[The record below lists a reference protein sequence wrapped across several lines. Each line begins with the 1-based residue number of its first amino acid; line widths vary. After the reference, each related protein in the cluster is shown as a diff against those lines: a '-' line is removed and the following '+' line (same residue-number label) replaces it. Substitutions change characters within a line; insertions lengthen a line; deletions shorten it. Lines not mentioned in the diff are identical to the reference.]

1 MALEDYEADMTR
13 CTRCSDCKFAPASQ
27 LDETFPEV
35 CPSIARF
42 GFHSYSAS
50 GRFIAGL
57 SFLSKRIDHS
67 PELLDILYTCQMCG
81 ACDVACKKDRELEP
95 IETMLEF
102 RKRCVDDGQTLSAL
116 DKLIRG
122 LEHTDNMMLR
132 PAAGRGDWAKGLPV
146 KDLATDKADVAY
158 HAGCRLSF
166 ESSQWKIA
174 RSAIEVLAAAG
185 VDVAI
190 AGDAELCCGGRAYE
204 MGYQEPLEK
213 YADRHREML
222 AAAGVK
228 TLLTSC
234 AHCYHAFDVL
244 YHKIGKK
251 LDLEVVHVSE
261 YVSRLLAE
269 GRLELTRE
277 VPVEVTYH
285 DPCHLGRLGEPWI
298 PWEGEEKKVMQQL
311 VVHDPPKR
319 FRRGTDGVYEPPREA
334 LRQVPGLRLREM
346 KRTRGYAWC
355 CGSGGG
361 VREAYPEFA
370 AWTAGERIT
379 EAASTGAQALAS
391 ACPWC
396 IRGLEESARERGAE
410 IEVYDVVE
418 LVRKAL

>member
-27 LDETFPEV
+27 LDEDFPEI
-35 CPSIARF
+35 CPSISRF

-50 GRFIAGL
+50 GRLIAGL

-67 PELLDILYTCQMCG
+67 PALLDILYTCQMCG

-95 IETMLEF
+95 LETMLEF
-102 RKRCVDDGQTLSAL
+102 RKRCVDDGKTLPAL
-116 DKLIRG
+116 DKVIRG

-146 KDLATDKADVAY
+146 KDLSAGKADVAY

-166 ESSQWKIA
+166 DSAQWKIA
-174 RSAIEVLAAAG
+174 RSAIEVLSHAG
-185 VDVAI
+185 VEVAI

-204 MGYQEPLEK
+204 MGYQDHLEK
-213 YADRHREML
+213 YAERHRQQLE
-222 AAAGVK
+222 AAGVK

-234 AHCYHAFDVL
+234 AHCYHAFEVL
-244 YHKIGKK
+244 YTKIGKK
-251 LDLEVVHVSE
+251 LDLEVVHVAE
-261 YVSRLLAE
+261 YVGRLLSE
-269 GRLELTRE
+269 RRIELTRE
-277 VPVEVTYH
+277 VPLEVTYH
-285 DPCHLGRLGEPWI
+285 DPCHLGRLAEPWI
-298 PWEGEEKKVMQQL
+298 PWDGEEKKVMQQL
-311 VVHDPPKR
+311 VVHDPPKQ
-319 FRRGTDGVYEPPREA
+319 FRRGRDGVYEPPREV
-334 LRQVPGLRLREM
+334 LRSIPGVRLGEM

-361 VREAYPEFA
+361 VREAYPDFA
-370 AWTAGERIT
+370 AWTAAERMK
-379 EAASTGAQALAS
+379 EAESTGAQALAS

-396 IRGLEESARERGAE
+396 IRGLEESARERGSA

-418 LVRKAL
+418 LVRRAL